1 MVLRKLAMALLSIG
15 VVLPGLTHAL
25 ALREVKT
32 KSALGEPFH
41 AEIELAE
48 LGDLTEED
56 IKVNLAQAEDFA
68 RLGIEEVYILAEL
81 RFTVVVKQ
89 DGRSYIKIST
99 HKRVTE
105 PFLDFIIRVSL
116 PNNTRLQQVTA
127 LLDPPMTKVT
137 KAKEP
142 VLAPIVV
149 VQAQPVIEPVAPP
162 VMVEPEVNTPAPVN
176 SYRVR
181 KNDTLWKV
189 ARRVRPSPDIS
200 VSQMMKVLHKANPQ
214 AFIGNNINWLK
225 DGEVLRVP
233 SLMDNQSLAELKQHS
248 QNTPAVVQAQ
258 AANKPLA
265 RQQIDATA
273 PKSVSVAPSAPR
285 AQMKLVAPKANQHTA
300 ASSTGL
306 AEAKP
311 KTKTSVPSSTAN
323 NGSSVISG
331 AKSVQKVA
339 QNNQLLSQEL
349 SSLETQLKLNDK
361 KIAMQNAKLAQLE
374 AQLKARRLAAEQA
387 KHSEKKTDLDKKA
400 VATLACAIAMQSFF
414 TTEAKAEEAAT
425 TASTAPAAP
434 AEGGSSMMP
443 IIGGGLVLLIV
454 AVIFFLK
461 SKGKKDQPAP
471 PAVKPQAPAVK
482 PVAPVAKAEAPV
494 AAPAPVAKP
503 TPVEPPKPQDP
514 LEEVRPYLEMERYPQ
529 AVGLLTKALVQHP
542 DRADIHLKLLEIFA
556 KQKDHAAFD
565 AQYGKLEMLGELEAI
580 VAADKLKQ
588 QLPELPKKVEKSKL
602 NEEGHL
608 EFESS
613 KLAPVVPVVEES
625 PAFSLDDLENDFKMS
640 LSNPN
645 MKALDIPLASD
656 PIELQRPEEPV
667 VEQQKIAELD
677 SLLDKGLEFKFDQKA
692 PVAPAEEHQ
701 GLDFKFETP
710 EPEPAKTD
718 LGTGL
723 SLDSLDDFLAEHKIE
738 EQAKP
743 TVEPTPAASL
753 DFEQELA
760 KFKEEKH
767 EVEVE
772 QNLTEGFELE
782 EFKFDDSSAKE
793 NDLGFDV
800 ADVDFSIEEQPLIEE
815 KSEFKLDFDTPS
827 ADLSDMVASFDK
839 EELADVELPDDL
851 NFDDVDVSVSSDDVL
866 AELDKEFSF
875 LASTNENSTRLEL
888 ARAYME
894 MGDRLGARDL
904 LEEVVAEG
912 DSNQKTEAQGMLMRI
927 A

>member
-105 PFLDFIIRVSL
+105 PFLDFIIRVSW

-127 LLDPPMTKVT
+127 LLDPPMSKVA

-142 VLAPIVV
+142 VLAPVVV

-162 VMVEPEVNTPAPVN
+162 VMAEPEVNTPAPVN

-300 ASSTGL
+300 AASSTGL

-311 KTKTSVPSSTAN
+311 KTSVPSSAAN
-323 NGSSVISG
+323 NGSAVSG

-339 QNNQLLSQEL
+339 KNNQLLSQEL

-400 VATLACAIAMQSFF
+400 VATLACAMAMQSFF

-494 AAPAPVAKP
+494 AAPVPVAKP

-556 KQKDHAAFD
+556 KQKDRAAFD

-580 VAADKLKQ
+580 VAADKLKAQ
-588 QLPELPKKVEKSKL
+588 FPEVVKPATVNKD
-602 NEEGHL
+602 GAL
-608 EFESS
+608 EFTPSA
-613 KLAPVVPVVEES
+613 KPAAPVVEE
-625 PAFSLDDLENDFKMS
+625 PAAFSLDDLENDFKMS

-667 VEQQKIAELD
+667 VDNQKIAELD
-677 SLLDKGLEFKFDQKA
+677 SLLDGGLEFKFDQKA
-692 PVAPAEEHQ
+692 PVAPAEAHQ

-710 EPEPAKTD
+710 EPEPVKTD
-718 LGTGL
+718 VGTGL

-743 TVEPTPAASL
+743 AIEPTPAASL

-800 ADVDFSIEEQPLIEE
+800 ADADFSIEEQPLVEE

-839 EELADVELPDDL
+839 EELADVDLPDDL

-875 LASTNENSTRLEL
+875 LATTNENSTRLEL

>member
-32 KSALGEPFH
+32 KSALGEPFY

-68 RLGIEEVYILAEL
+68 RLGIEDVYILDEL
-81 RFTVVVKQ
+81 RFNVVVKQ

-105 PFLDFIIRVSL
+105 PFLDFIIRVSW

-127 LLDPPMTKVT
+127 LLDPPMTKAT
-137 KAKEP
+137 KAKEA
-142 VLAPIVV
+142 VLAPLVV
-149 VQAQPVIEPVAPP
+149 VQAPP
-162 VMVEPEVNTPAPVN
+162 VMIESEVTPPPVPVN

-189 ARRVRPSPDIS
+189 ARRVRPSPTIS

-214 AFIGNNINWLK
+214 AFIGNDINLLK
-225 DGEVLRVP
+225 DGQVLRVP

-248 QNTPAVVQAQ
+248 KSTPAVVQAQ

-273 PKSVSVAPSAPR
+273 APKSVNIAPSAPR

-311 KTKTSVPSSTAN
+311 KTKSVPSSTAN
-323 NGSSVISG
+323 NGSSVAG
-331 AKSVQKVA
+331 AKSVQKIA

-349 SSLETQLKLNDK
+349 ASLETQLKLNDK

-387 KHSEKKTDLDKKA
+387 KHSEKKTDIDKKA
-400 VATLACAIAMQSFF
+400 VATLACAIGMQSFF

-434 AEGGSSMMP
+434 AESGSSMMP

-461 SKGKKDQPAP
+461 SKAKKDEPAP
-471 PAVKPQAPAVK
+471 PAAKPQAPAVK
-482 PVAPVAKAEAPV
+482 PVAKTE
-494 AAPAPVAKP
+494 APVAKP
-503 TPVEPPKPQDP
+503 PTPVAPPKPQDP

-529 AVGLLTKALVQHP
+529 AVGMLTKALVQHP
-542 DRADIHLKLLEIFA
+542 DRADIHLKLLEIFV
-556 KQKDHAAFD
+556 KQKDRAAFD
-565 AQYGKLEMLGELEAI
+565 AQYGKLEMLGGLEAM
-580 VAADKLKQ
+580 VAADKLKAQ
-588 QLPELPKKVEKSKL
+588 FPEVVKPATINKK
-602 NEEGHL
+602 EGAL
-608 EFESS
+608 EFTPSA
-613 KLAPVVPVVEES
+613 KPTAPAVEE
-625 PAFSLDDLENDFKMS
+625 PAAFSLDDLENDFKMS

-656 PIELQRPEEPV
+656 PVELQRPEEPV
-667 VEQQKIAELD
+667 AESAKIAELD
-677 SLLDKGLEFKFDQKA
+677 SLLDGGLEFKFDQKA

-701 GLDFKFETP
+701 GLDFAFETP
-710 EPEPAKTD
+710 EPEPIKTD
-718 LGTGL
+718 VGTGL
-723 SLDSLDDFLAEHKIE
+723 SLDSLDDFLAEHKID
-738 EQAKP
+738 EQAEP
-743 TVEPTPAASL
+743 AVEVSPAASS
-753 DFEQELA
+753 DFERELA

-772 QNLTEGFELE
+772 QNLTGGFELE

-793 NDLGFDV
+793 NDLGFDMTD
-800 ADVDFSIEEQPLIEE
+800 ADFSIEEQPLIAED
-815 KSEFKLDFDTPS
+815 SDFKLDFDAP
-827 ADLSDMVASFDK
+827 AVDLSDMVASFDK
-839 EELADVELPDDL
+839 EELADVDLPDDL

-875 LASTNENSTRLEL
+875 LATTNENSTRLEL